1 MAVKY
6 SIIFS
11 TRILPFSKKFEIQEI
26 LPFIKNFEIQDLK
39 VYLPIR
45 TRKICV
51 LLNLIQEFIEIDAWL
66 RLTFFICLQNELI

>member
-26 LPFIKNFEIQDLK
+26 LPFIKNFEIRDLK
-39 VYLPIR
+39 VYLPIH

-51 LLNLIQEFIEIDAWL
+51 LLNLIQKFIEIDAWL